1 MAFEQNLITEWPDI
15 EALLRTVRRVAVL
28 GMKTEAHADQA
39 AWYVPEALARAG
51 VEIVPVPVYYP
62 EVTHLMG
69 QPVYRR
75 LVDVP
80 GDLDLVDIFR
90 RPADVTGHVDDI
102 IAKGPRI
109 AWMQSGIRN
118 DEAAEALARA
128 GIKVVQNRCLMVDY
142 GRVAR

>member
-28 GMKTEAHADQA
+28 GMKTEVHADQA

>member
-62 EVTHLMG
+62 EVAHLMG